1 MRKIRI
7 KKLTR
12 FQRRVFLIV
21 GVCVFLTIGFTLGR
35 YVYHKVLDFYFR
47 TQNFYFESD
56 KLTADGAY
64 YSLDYW
70 NGVDP
75 YQIVIN
81 VNSFKNSALKSN
93 SDIEYEVSLNC
104 SDTIICS
111 STKEKGTI
119 YHDSNTDYFIV
130 TLTPNQ
136 TFKDGDSVVAEIVA
150 KSTSPYQKQLSAQF
164 KLVVGTYGL
173 SHEITDKANDVYL
186 EVKITNTLLSYKVK
200 EAFGSYQVGDQ
211 LSISEYNA
219 LSDTDK
225 KKCVSASITLEFD
238 PNVVYVNNNS
248 TTFLQA
254 YQIKTEKINGYDYVN
269 QFTFDMEASSSSV
282 VKFYKKDASK
292 DYSSNG
298 NSNGVVKVHYDY

>member
-1 MRKIRI
+1 MKKIKVHKI
-7 KKLTR
+7 PKFKKKI
-12 FQRRVFLIV
+12 LIV
-21 GVCVFLTIGFTLGR
+21 LIILLCLPISFTLGR
-35 YVYHKVLDFYFR
+35 FVYNKVLDLYF
-47 TQNFYFESD
+47 TSKNFFFESD
-56 KLTADGAY
+56 KLTVDGAV

-75 YQIVIN
+75 YNVVIN
-81 VNSFKNSALKSN
+81 LNSFKNNKLKSN

-136 TFKDGDSVVAEIVA
+136 AFKDGDSVVAEIIA
-150 KSTSPYQKQLSAQF
+150 TSTSPYQKKLSAQF

-173 SHEITDKANDVYL
+173 SHEITDHENDVYL
-186 EVKITNTLLSYKVK
+186 EVKITNTLLTYTVK
-200 EAFGSYQVGDQ
+200 EAFGSYQVGAQ

-219 LSDTDK
+219 LSDEDK

-254 YQIKTEKINGYDYVN
+254 YQIKTEKLDGYDYVN

-298 NSNGVVKVHYDY
+298 DSDGVVKVHYDY